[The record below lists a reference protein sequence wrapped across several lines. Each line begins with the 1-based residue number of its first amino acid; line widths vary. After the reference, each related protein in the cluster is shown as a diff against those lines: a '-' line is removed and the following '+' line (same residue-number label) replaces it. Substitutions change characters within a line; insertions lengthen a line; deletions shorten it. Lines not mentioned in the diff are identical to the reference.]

1 MRSMN
6 NHADKSASTK
16 NTPARE
22 TYQLLQGQEAV
33 VSEALNGTIIRWNAA
48 AERLFGYAEAE
59 ALGQHISIVISPDR
73 LREEDKIMERLRA
86 GADIQHHETFRRH
99 KDGSEFAVSLSARPV
114 RDETGAIT
122 GASTIVRAI
131 SGRTQPEDR
140 LHELQD
146 ELSRLSRLGTV
157 GQVCAA
163 ITHELN
169 QPLTAITN
177 YIKAAQR
184 LLGSE
189 NPQAHQIHRAYDALE
204 KAAGQTA
211 RAGTIVR
218 YMREFIDQRELA
230 RTPEDIN
237 EVIREAVT
245 LSFTDPGSSN
255 VEIALDLDRYL
266 PLLSINKVQIL
277 QVLTNLIRNSLE
289 AMSAT
294 RVRELTIS
302 SERSGQDF
310 VRLVVWDTG
319 AGLTPDILAKLFQPF
334 IATQESGIGI
344 GLKICQ
350 SLIEAHDGTIRAL
363 PDVRSGAAFEIKLP
377 VMANNEPG

>member
-1 MRSMN
+1 MN

-377 VMANNEPG
+377 VMANSELG

>member
-73 LREEDKIMERLRA
+73 LREEDKIMEQLRA

-377 VMANNEPG
+377 VMANSELG

>member
-1 MRSMN
+1 
-6 NHADKSASTK
+6 
-16 NTPARE
+16 
-22 TYQLLQGQEAV
+22 
-33 VSEALNGTIIRWNAA
+33 
-48 AERLFGYAEAE
+48 
-59 ALGQHISIVISPDR
+59 
-73 LREEDKIMERLRA
+73 
-86 GADIQHHETFRRH
+86 
-99 KDGSEFAVSLSARPV
+99 V

-131 SGRTQPEDR
+131 SGRTHPEDR

-377 VMANNEPG
+377 VMANSELG

>member
-16 NTPARE
+16 NTPSRE
-22 TYQLLQGQEAV
+22 TYQLLQGEEAV

-86 GADIQHHETFRRH
+86 GTDIQHHETFRRH

-131 SGRTQPEDR
+131 TGRTQPEDR

-377 VMANNEPG
+377 VMANSELG

>member
-377 VMANNEPG
+377 VMANSELG